1 MDATDAV
8 IVTTRLEL
16 RPLRAEDADAMFDV
30 YADPLMY
37 SFTGDPTPT
46 LEDLRA
52 RYRRLAV
59 GRSDDGRQDWRNWIA
74 RRREDGVP
82 VGVLQATIDDDGR
95 HALIA
100 WDIGVAWQGRGY
112 ATEAASRVME
122 WLGGQGVTTVEAY
135 VHPAHDAS
143 ASVAAKIGLEGT
155 DEIVDGERV
164 WRRVQE
170 ARG

>member
-1 MDATDAV
+1 MEATDAV

-16 RPLRAEDADAMFDV
+16 RPLRAEDADAMFDM
-30 YADPLMY
+30 YADPRMY
-37 SFTGDPTPT
+37 TFTGDPTPT

-59 GRSDDGRQDWRNWIA
+59 GGSDDGRQDWRNWIV
-74 RRREDGVP
+74 RRRDDGVP

-100 WDIGVAWQGRGY
+100 WDIGVAWQGHGY
-112 ATEAASRVME
+112 ATEAGRGVME
-122 WLGGQGVTTVEAY
+122 WLGDRGVITVEAC

-143 ASVAAKIGLEGT
+143 ARVAAKVGLIGT
-155 DEIVDGERV
+155 DEVVDGERV
-164 WRRVQE
+164 WRHV
-170 ARG
+170 RGPHA